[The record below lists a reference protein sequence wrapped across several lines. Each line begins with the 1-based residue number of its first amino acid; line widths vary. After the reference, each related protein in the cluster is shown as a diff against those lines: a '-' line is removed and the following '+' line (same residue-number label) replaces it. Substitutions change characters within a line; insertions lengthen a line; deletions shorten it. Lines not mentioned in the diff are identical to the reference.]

1 MHQSEWFYPTEN
13 KSILLYTS
21 NHLNRLILK
30 SYSLYI
36 IFFCFFLSSQSFSQS
51 DKENWVPVANQKHN
65 KIYINTTGLSKYKG
79 EDIYV
84 WVLEEHEPPI
94 VMEGIDLKIYKT
106 KTYFLLNKALMRY
119 SIHQII
125 FYDNKK
131 NVIKSYNY
139 QRNTE
144 NQDYKYSSPILE
156 GSNVFHV
163 LLKCVDF
170 IEGSN

>member
-1 MHQSEWFYPTEN
+1 MQLSEWFYPTEN
-13 KSILLYTS
+13 RNILLNYS
-21 NHLNRLILK
+21 NHFNI
-30 SYSLYI
+30 SYTLYI
-36 IFFCFFLSSQSFSQS
+36 IFFYFFFTSLSFSQS
-51 DKENWVPVANQKHN
+51 DKENWVPVATQNQN

-84 WVLEEHEPPI
+84 WVLEENEPPI
-94 VMEGIDLKIYKT
+94 TMEGIDLKIYKT
-106 KTYFLLNKALMRY
+106 KTYFLLNKVLKRY

-139 QRNTE
+139 QINSD

-156 GSNVFHV
+156 GSNVFQV
-163 LLKCVDF
+163 LLKCVE
-170 IEGSN
+170 IIKSTK